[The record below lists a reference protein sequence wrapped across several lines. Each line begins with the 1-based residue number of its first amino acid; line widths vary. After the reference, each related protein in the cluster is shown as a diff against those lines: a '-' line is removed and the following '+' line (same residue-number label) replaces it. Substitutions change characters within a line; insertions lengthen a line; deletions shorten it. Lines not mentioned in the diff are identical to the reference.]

1 MLDILDSEM
10 RTTKE
15 ERGIGSCGG
24 YADTCSG
31 ETDEADGD
39 VTKDIMS
46 WIAS

>member
-1 MLDILDSEM
+1 M

-31 ETDEADGD
+31 EADGD